1 MKRLLFA
8 CQMTRTGYLA
18 FRTSQNRS
26 GGSSLGRRSPSIP
39 KPVERVVSKG
49 LRLTEAFGGNA
60 RHRDTGDKNE
70 CQCRRQAIT
79 KIGGGLSR
87 LVSTAGLTSASTQP
101 STISDAAKR
110 NVGRAYKQDARAL
123 GANHPRAK
131 PVGVEPT
138 TAEQTARNASPVP
151 RTPEQV
157 PPQRR
162 VVDRVPI
169 LPEVRPVSGDRGATM
184 LGSPPPQVLAEAP
197 KRPVD
202 VMINFV
208 PTIMPTAPCQE
219 QRSEGEPQTNDDMP
233 APWK

>member
-1 MKRLLFA
+1 MEDR
-8 CQMTRTGYLA
+8 
-18 FRTSQNRS
+18 NRS
-26 GGSSLGRRSPSIP
+26 QKHVQRARIILLSA
-39 KPVERVVSKG
+39 E
-49 LRLTEAFGGNA
+49 RLTVLDVAACKWGEPAVG
-60 RHRDTGDKNE
+60 K
-70 CQCRRQAIT
+70 
-79 KIGGGLSR
+79 
-87 LVSTAGLTSASTQP
+87 AGLTSASMQP